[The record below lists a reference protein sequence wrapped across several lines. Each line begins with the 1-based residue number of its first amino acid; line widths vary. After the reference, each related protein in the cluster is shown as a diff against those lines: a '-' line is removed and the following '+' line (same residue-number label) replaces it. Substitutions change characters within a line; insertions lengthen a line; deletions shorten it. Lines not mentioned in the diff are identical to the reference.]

1 MQRPS
6 LEGRSILIVEDQPLI
21 VMDITQE
28 FEVTG
33 AALTTTNTLKHALI
47 LVEHDGLSG
56 AILDHALPDG
66 DSSELCARLKERGI
80 PFMIY
85 SGFTTLKGPCASA
98 LHIAKPAAEG
108 ALVAA
113 MEGLILG
120 DTVSHTDIGPLL
132 VEQRRVGDEY
142 RVVERSIQEL
152 HGMLGAKNVDPADR
166 TEMELAVISR
176 TDELMRLGKRMLEL
190 DAAVTIESLRAPESA
205 PSQIHGDN
213 HG

>member
-6 LEGRSILIVEDQPLI
+6 LEGHSILIVEDEPLI

-33 AALTTTNTLKHALI
+33 AALTTTNTLKHAVI

-66 DSSELCARLKERGI
+66 DSSLLCSRLKERGI
-80 PFMIY
+80 PFLMY
-85 SGFTTLKGPCASA
+85 SGFNTVTGACAGA
-98 LHIAKPAAEG
+98 PRIAKPAAEG

-113 MEGLILG
+113 MEKLILG
-120 DTVSHTDIGPLL
+120 DTSSTIDIGPLL
-132 VEQRRVGDEY
+132 VEQRRVSDEC
-142 RVVERSIQEL
+142 RVIERSITEL
-152 HGMLGAKNVDPADR
+152 HGMLGARNVEPADR
-166 TEMELAVISR
+166 AEMELGVISR

-190 DAAVTIESLRAPESA
+190 DAAVTVASLRPA
-205 PSQIHGDN
+205 
-213 HG
+213 